1 LFWHY
6 KIPPLYFWLFS
17 NLEVGIASNAI
28 VGIFQVVS
36 PLPWRADPHIS
47 HNVYKK
53 SKGQTLWNGFALIEK
68 RYHTFFIG
76 LDMCVFIAVNTSFEL
91 MICNRNLI
99 HSVTVHKPIFWLN
112 SHSKG
117 DFLLFHYHYFIIC
130 KQPLFGTRSN
140 PKNILTDECAEL
152 RR

>member
-6 KIPPLYFWLFS
+6 KISPLYFWLFS

-53 SKGQTLWNGFALIEK
+53 SKGKTCEK
-68 RYHTFFIG
+68 DLPLLKNDITTFESTFK
-76 LDMCVFIAVNTSFEL
+76 M
-91 MICNRNLI
+91 
-99 HSVTVHKPIFWLN
+99 
-112 SHSKG
+112 
-117 DFLLFHYHYFIIC
+117 
-130 KQPLFGTRSN
+130 
-140 PKNILTDECAEL
+140 TDI
-152 RR
+152 

>member
-17 NLEVGIASNAI
+17 NLEVGIAGNAI

-53 SKGQTLWNGFALIEK
+53 SKGQTLWNGFALQK
-68 RYHTFFIG
+68 TVKNANLKFI
-76 LDMCVFIAVNTSFEL
+76 L
-91 MICNRNLI
+91 
-99 HSVTVHKPIFWLN
+99 
-112 SHSKG
+112 
-117 DFLLFHYHYFIIC
+117 
-130 KQPLFGTRSN
+130 
-140 PKNILTDECAEL
+140 
-152 RR
+152 